1 MGKGSSK
8 GHTPREAKDNLKST
22 QLLSV
27 IDAIS
32 EGPIEGPVD
41 GLKSVLL
48 NSTPV
53 LDTEGNTN
61 ISGVTVVFRAGEQE
75 QTPPEGFES
84 SGSET
89 VLGTEVKYDTPITR
103 AITSANIDRLRFTF
117 GVQAL
122 VETTSKGDRNP
133 SEVRLL
139 VQIQRNGGWVT
150 EKDITIKGKTT
161 SQYLA
166 SVVVGNLPP
175 RPFNIRMRRMTPD
188 STTDQL
194 QNKTLWSSYTEIID
208 VKQCYPNTALV
219 GVQVDSEQFGSQQV
233 SRNYHLRGRILQV
246 PSNYNPQTRQYSGIW
261 DGTFKPA
268 YSNNMAWCLWD
279 MLTHPR
285 YGMGKRLGAADV
297 DKWAL
302 YVIGQYCD
310 QSVPDGFGGTE
321 PRITCNAYLTTQRKA
336 WDVLSDFC
344 SAMRCMPVWN
354 GQTLTFVQDRPSD
367 KVWTYNRSNVVMPDD
382 GAPFRYSFSAL
393 KDRHNAVEVNWI
405 DPDNGW
411 ETATEL
417 VEDTRA
423 IARYGRNVT
432 KMDAFGCTSRGQAH
446 RAGLWLIKTE
456 LLETQTVDFS
466 VGAEGLR
473 HVPGDVIEI
482 CDDDYAGI
490 SIGGRVLAVNSQT
503 RTLTLDREITLPS
516 SGTTLI
522 SLVDGSGNPV
532 SVEVQSVTDGVKVKV
547 SRVPDGVAGYSV
559 WGLKLPTLRQRLFR
573 CVSIRENDDGTYAIT
588 AVQHVPEKEAIVD
601 NGAHFDGDQ
610 SGTVNGV
617 TPPAVQHLTAEVT
630 ADSGEYQ
637 VLARWDTPK
646 VVKGVSFLLRLTVA
660 ADDGSERLVST
671 ARTTETTY
679 RFTQLALG
687 NYRLTV
693 RAVNAWGQQGDPASV
708 SFRIAA
714 PAAPSRIE
722 LTPGY
727 FQITAT
733 PHLAVY
739 DPTVQFE
746 FWFSEKR
753 ITNTAQ
759 VEKSARYLGT
769 GSQWTVHGSRI
780 KPGTDFWFYVRSV
793 NLVGKSAFVEASG
806 QPSNDGEGYLE
817 IFRGLIDETLLG
829 QALKERIDASAL
841 RTEVT
846 QLEED
851 IRQRMDTDIAE
862 VTRKIGKAENSLT
875 QLVAKKNEDQTLAI
889 AQVSQKVDRVSSE
902 ISQTVSQGQS
912 ENARQIAQVRQ
923 YVDKKGSEITSTTDK
938 KLGDQAV
945 TIQQIQRVQSDTRN
959 ELNAM
964 YMLKVQKTKNGI
976 PYVAGIGAG
985 IEDVDGQTLS
995 SILLQADRIAMITP
1009 ENGNTTPLFVAQ
1021 GNQLFMNDVFLK
1033 RLFAVSITSSGNPP
1047 TFSLTP
1053 DGRLTARNADISG
1066 AITANTGT
1074 LNNVTINENCV
1085 IRGKL
1090 SANQI
1095 EGDLVKTVGKAFP
1108 RDSRAPKR
1116 WPSGTITVRV
1126 YDDQPFN
1133 RQIVIPA
1140 VAFSGARHERENS
1153 DTYSSCRLIVKKN
1166 GAEIY
1171 NRTAMD
1177 NTLVY
1182 SGVIDMPAGRGDMT
1196 LEFSVSAWWVNGWY
1210 PTASISDLLVVVMK
1224 KATAG
1229 ITIS

>member
-8 GHTPREAKDNLKST
+8 GHTPREAKDNLKSS
-22 QLLSV
+22 QMLSV

-32 EGPIEGPVD
+32 EGPVYGPVD
-41 GLKSVLL
+41 GLKSVFL
-48 NSTPV
+48 NGTPV
-53 LDTEGNTN
+53 LDREGHASF
-61 ISGVTVVFRAGEQE
+61 SGVTAVFRAGEQE

-103 AITSANIDRLRFTF
+103 TITSANIDRLRLTF

-175 RPFNIRMRRMTPD
+175 RPFNIRMRRLTPD

-208 VKQCYPNTALV
+208 VKQCHPNTALV

-233 SRNYHLRGRILQV
+233 SRTYHFRGRILQV

-261 DGTFKPA
+261 DGTLKPA

-417 VEDTRA
+417 VEDTQA

-432 KMDAFGCTSRGQAH
+432 KMDAFGCTSQGQAH

-490 SIGGRVLAVNSQT
+490 STGGRVLAVNSQT

-547 SRVPDGVAGYSV
+547 SRVPDGVAEYSV

-660 ADDGSERLVST
+660 ADDGSERLVSM

-679 RFTQLALG
+679 RFRQLVPG

-753 ITNTAQ
+753 ITDIRQ
-759 VEKSARYLGT
+759 VETTARYLGA
-769 GSQWTVHGSRI
+769 GLYWIAASINI
-780 KPGTDFWFYVRSV
+780 KPGHDYYFYIRSV
-793 NLVGKSAFVEASG
+793 NTVGKSAFVEAVGRAS
-806 QPSNDGEGYLE
+806 DDAEGYLDFFKGKITE
-817 IFRGLIDETLLG
+817 SHLGKALLEKVDLTEDN
-829 QALKERIDASAL
+829 ASRLEEFSKEWKDAS
-841 RTEVT
+841 
-846 QLEED
+846 
-851 IRQRMDTDIAE
+851 
-862 VTRKIGKAENSLT
+862 
-875 QLVAKKNEDQTLAI
+875 
-889 AQVSQKVDRVSSE
+889 
-902 ISQTVSQGQS
+902 
-912 ENARQIAQVRQ
+912 
-923 YVDKKGSEITSTTDK
+923 DKW
-938 KLGDQAV
+938 
-945 TIQQIQRVQSDTRN
+945 
-959 ELNAM
+959 NAM
-964 YMLKVQKTKNGI
+964 WGVKIEQTRDGRH
-976 PYVAGIGAG
+976 YVAGIGLSM
-985 IEDVDGQTLS
+985 EDMVSQFLV
-995 SILLQADRIAMITP
+995 AANRIAFIDP
-1009 ENGNTTPLFVAQ
+1009 ANGNETPMFVAQ
-1021 GNQLFMNDVFLK
+1021 GNQIFMNDVFLK
-1033 RLFAVSITSSGNPP
+1033 RLTAPTITSGGSPP
-1047 TFSLTP
+1047 VFSLTS
-1053 DGRLTARNADISG
+1053 DGKLTAKNADISG
-1066 AITANTGT
+1066 NVNANAGT
-1074 LNNVTINENCV
+1074 LNNVTINENCRV
-1085 IRGKL
+1085 LGKL

-1108 RDSRAPKR
+1108 RDSRAPER

-1126 YDDQPFN
+1126 YDDQPFD
-1133 RQIVIPA
+1133 RQIFIPA
-1140 VAFSGARHERENS
+1140 VAFSGAKHWGEDN
-1153 DTYSSCRLIVKKN
+1153 DIYSSCRLIVRKN

-1171 NRTAMD
+1171 NRTALD
-1177 NTLVY
+1177 NTLIY
-1182 SGVIDMPAGRGDMT
+1182 SGVIDMPAGRGHMT
-1196 LEFSVSAWWVNGWY
+1196 LEFSVSAWLVKGWY

-1229 ITIS
+1229 ISIS